1 MKKLDHIAIAVYSI
15 EKERAFYERVLGLTL
30 IDQEVIEDQQVK
42 TAFFQ
47 AGETKLELIEPL
59 TPDSP
64 VGSFL
69 EKKGQG
75 LHHLAFLCS
84 DLSEKLTA
92 LANQRIELIDREP
105 RKGAGGKQIA
115 FISPK
120 ETNGVLIELCEYGKK
135 GDSDCGHE
143 RPYQ

>member
-69 EKKGQG
+69 EKKVRDCTTWPFCAAIY
-75 LHHLAFLCS
+75 LKSLRHW
-84 DLSEKLTA
+84 
-92 LANQRIELIDREP
+92 RIS
-105 RKGAGGKQIA
+105 G
-115 FISPK
+115 S
-120 ETNGVLIELCEYGKK
+120 N
-135 GDSDCGHE
+135 
-143 RPYQ
+143 